1 MLSLGAM
8 ATRRTRARRP
18 ASGSLV
24 RLAVAR
30 LREAIFE
37 GVYPPGA
44 NLRELRV
51 AREFGV
57 SQATVREALQQ
68 LESAGLV
75 TRHPNVGTT
84 VTRLTPKEVRE
95 RVELRALLEV
105 RAAQEAAPRM
115 GDEEVA
121 ELERRLA
128 ALGSAIARNSYYE
141 AAQADLEFHRWVWKC
156 SGDETLCRIL
166 EQLTVPLLAF
176 VSVLRAQGLQHLAD
190 VTAAHEPLVAALRS
204 RDPARI
210 QEAFSRGA
218 TSSYEEFM
226 ELTPSS
232 RRAQAFGMME
242 AALHVRAPA
251 APQADLP
258 VSAKTS

>member
-1 MLSLGAM
+1 M
-8 ATRRTRARRP
+8 ATRRIRAGRP
-18 ASGSLV
+18 PNGSLAQQ
-24 RLAVAR
+24 AVDR
-30 LREAIFE
+30 LREAIFD

-44 NLRELRV
+44 NLRELRI

-68 LESAGLV
+68 LEAAGLV
-75 TRHPNVGTT
+75 TRQPNVGTT
-84 VTRLTPKEVRE
+84 VTRLAPREVRE

-105 RAAQEAAPRM
+105 QAAREAAARM
-115 GDEEVA
+115 GEEEFA
-121 ELERRLA
+121 ELGRRLA

-156 SGDETLCRIL
+156 SGNETLCRIL

-176 VSVLRAQGLQHLAD
+176 VSVLRANGLQHLAD
-190 VTAAHEPLVAALRS
+190 VTAAHEPLAAALRS
-204 RDPARI
+204 GDQALI
-210 QEAFSRGA
+210 EGAFTRGA

-242 AALHVRAPA
+242 GAIPPRAAA
-251 APQADLP
+251 APQAGVP
-258 VSAKTS
+258 VPAKAE